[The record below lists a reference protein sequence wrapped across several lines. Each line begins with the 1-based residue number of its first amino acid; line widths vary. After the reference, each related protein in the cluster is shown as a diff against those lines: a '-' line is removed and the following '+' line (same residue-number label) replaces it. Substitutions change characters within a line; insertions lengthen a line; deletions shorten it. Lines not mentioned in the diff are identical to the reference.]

1 MIDLRGPGGQGVAD
15 AVVSFE
21 PAAGVKGS
29 WRLDT
34 PREMKQQNIAF
45 VPHVLVVP
53 VGADVVF
60 PNLDRVRH
68 HVYSFSTAK
77 RFELKLYGQEQ
88 QRSVHFDKAGLV
100 AVGCN
105 IHDRMSGFID
115 VVDTPYA
122 AKTDGGGH
130 AVLADV
136 PDGPGKLD
144 HLGGNAESASEH
156 PGRARQRSRRY
167 PSHPEPRSQ
176 ARRVRDEHGQAG
188 MTMDAGTHVQ
198 VS

>member
-1 MIDLRGPGGQGVAD
+1 MSWPCRAERLSVDLRGPGGQGVAD
-15 AVVSFE
+15 AVVSFV
-21 PAAGVKGS
+21 PASGVKAP

-34 PREMKQQNIAF
+34 PREMKQQDIAF

-60 PNLDRVRH
+60 PNMDRVRH
-68 HVYSFSTAK
+68 HVYSFSKAK

-88 QRSVHFDKAGLV
+88 TRSVHFDKPGIV

-122 AKTDGGGH
+122 AKTDAAGH
-130 AVLADV
+130 AVLVNV
-136 PDGPGKLD
+136 PDGSGVLTIWAEALKTPQNTQSEPLTVRGDTHRALTLDLKPALPAMGMDRPG
-144 HLGGNAESASEH
+144 
-156 PGRARQRSRRY
+156 
-167 PSHPEPRSQ
+167 
-176 ARRVRDEHGQAG
+176 
-188 MTMDAGTHVQ
+188 
-198 VS
+198 